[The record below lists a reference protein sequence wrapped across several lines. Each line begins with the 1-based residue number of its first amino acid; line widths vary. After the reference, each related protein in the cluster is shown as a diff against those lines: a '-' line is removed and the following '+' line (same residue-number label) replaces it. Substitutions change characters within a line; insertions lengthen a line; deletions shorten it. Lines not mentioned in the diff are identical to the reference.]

1 MPDTPTPAELLRAA
15 AELIRE
21 RLMPATEAPWTR
33 WTEQESVPGWDGF
46 IVIGDDSE
54 LGGEECNPVARF
66 YTEED
71 ARWALLMHPGVGE
84 PIARLLIAASND
96 FAMVEQINSRDP
108 HNDGKTRIMPNHLA
122 EWALAVARA
131 VLGGAS

>member
-1 MPDTPTPAELLRAA
+1 MPDTPTPADELRAA
-15 AELIRE
+15 AQLIRE
-21 RLMPATEAPWTR
+21 RLMPVTEAPWTR

-46 IVIGDDSE
+46 IVIGDDAPIDAD
-54 LGGEECNPVARF
+54 ECNPIARF

-84 PIARLLIAASND
+84 
-96 FAMVEQINSRDP
+96 
-108 HNDGKTRIMPNHLA
+108 
-122 EWALAVARA
+122 ALADWLETAAEYYAPGAMHPTHVVRALVVARA